1 MKSKKVYL
9 GLVCDVCHEPLSML
23 GNGNYVCGENRCNA
37 YGEEVIIENECDRI
51 GDKNIGG
58 TSSEDNL

>member
-1 MKSKKVYL
+1 MKPKKAYL
-9 GLVCDVCHEPLSML
+9 GLVCNVCYKPLSML
-23 GNGNYVCGENRCNA
+23 SNGNYVCGDYGCTA